1 MERPYSLKDLLNL
14 MAKLRD
20 PNTGCP
26 WDLKQTRLSLVPHTL
41 EEVYEVVECIEEG
54 DFEHLKEEL
63 GDLLLQIVFYAQMA
77 EEDQLYDFTDIVD
90 GLVNKLVTRHPHIFP
105 DGKLYGV
112 GVAVGEQPQDAAE
125 VSLLWEKVKAVE
137 RELKGEQQA
146 ESALDGVPLNLP
158 AMTRAL
164 KLQKKAAKVGFDWDK
179 PLAVLDKIEEELA
192 EIREALASG
201 KQEEVAAELGD
212 FIFATVNL
220 ARHLKVDPE
229 AAVRSTNRKF
239 TQRFNKVESLCLEAG
254 TPLTEERQADSKQ
267 AIPLEQLDA
276 YWDAAKLKEAESLKA
291 KQQKTKG
298 NKSAHFS

>member
-1 MERPYSLKDLLNL
+1 MERPYSLQDLLNL

-20 PNTGCP
+20 PKTGCP
-26 WDLKQTRLSLVPHTL
+26 WDLKQTPLSLVPYTL

-63 GDLLLQIVFYAQMA
+63 GDLLLQIVFYAQIA
-77 EEDQLYDFTDIVD
+77 DEAKLYNFADLVD

-112 GVAVGEQPQDAAE
+112 GVVAGEQPQDAAE
-125 VSLLWEKVKAVE
+125 VSLLWEKVKAAE
-137 RELKGEQQA
+137 RELKGEEKA
-146 ESALDGVPLNLP
+146 ESLLEGVPLNLP

-164 KLQKKAAKVGFDWDK
+164 KLQKKAAKVGFDWGE

-229 AAVRSTNRKF
+229 SAVRATNRKF
-239 TQRFNKVESLCLEAG
+239 TQRFNKIESQCLAAG
-254 TPLTEERQADSKQ
+254 TPLSSARQADPKQ
-267 AIPLEQLDA
+267 ALSLEQLDA
-276 YWDAAKLKEAESLKA
+276 YWEEAKILE
-291 KQQKTKG
+291 TK
-298 NKSAHFS
+298 